1 MQLLFTTKTSG
12 IRPKKQATTAAEL
25 SPCGFTTAYQLVY
38 FGQSTFKGSQ
48 PIAGNASRDGG
59 RPRVNDFDR
68 GRKDCACR
76 SRACSR
82 PRWDLR
88 NQRIAKPVN
97 GCADVPQYLFTRDPH
112 PWRERSDR
120 SHDGREALL
129 VQSHGIASA
138 HGCHHRSVAQSL
150 S

>member
-1 MQLLFTTKTSG
+1 MQPLFATKTSG
-12 IRPKKQATTAAEL
+12 NRPKKKRGLHARL

-38 FGQSTFKGSQ
+38 FGQSTFKGGQ
-48 PIAGNASRDGG
+48 PIAGDASRDGG
-59 RPRVNDFDR
+59 RPRVNDFDL

-76 SRACSR
+76 GRACSR

-97 GCADVPQYLFTRDPH
+97 GCADVPQYLFPCDPH
-112 PWRERSDR
+112 PRREGAHL

-129 VQSHGIASA
+129 VPPQGIASD
-138 HGCHHRSVAQSL
+138 HGCHYRSVARSQP
-150 S
+150 